1 MDKKNKYK
9 YIYFDRNFIRKLA
22 KILRRTFTETIRLAY
37 KLWNDANVYK
47 QTIRCWTFNIERS
60 SYVPIKEF

>member
-37 KLWNDANVYK
+37 KL
-47 QTIRCWTFNIERS
+47 
-60 SYVPIKEF
+60 